1 MVRIH
6 QILPYVFFYSKRAV
20 SNRAYKKMSLFWLA
34 SFAKIAFLMMLLVI
48 VPRLQVASA
57 QNAQQASEEGKR
69 VYEKS
74 CAHCHGTEGRGDGS
88 AAENLLPKP
97 RDFTRGLY
105 KIRSTEAGELPTD
118 QDLFDIITKG
128 MPGSS
133 MPGWETALSANE
145 RWEVVAYIKTF
156 YDGFKEQ
163 EAPPR
168 QISLEGKIGYAE
180 ESVDIGK
187 GLYTELGCVECHGN
201 VGRGDGTSAPT
212 LTDEW
217 GFQTW
222 PANLTQS
229 WNFRGG
235 SEPEDIFKRFIGG
248 IAGSPM
254 PAFEGDSFPGF
265 GLTAEESK
273 RLTELDNKDEM
284 TEAEEEESAQLYEKT
299 DAAVDLALNLAEG
312 TELSAEEQQIYAE
325 AMKVVYE
332 KSWHLT
338 NYVKSL
344 APERRPAPAIG
355 NNVLRSQ
362 YVAGALPAKTD
373 TAWDTLEPS
382 HFPLVGQ
389 VVIEPRQ
396 FNPTIDSVNVK
407 SFYNDTE
414 VAFLFTWDDR
424 THTTAEEDEETGNM
438 LEDALAIQFPVKVP
452 QGPTAPKPYF
462 LWGGRLPVYLWQWE
476 ASAPD
481 QVTELTAKGINSAEV
496 QAAQSDIQAAGSY
509 TTGQYTLWVKRS
521 LKTDDKKDL
530 QLEPGVFVPI
540 AFSAWDGANGDIN
553 TKRVISSWYAFVLE
567 PVPSSKRFIYPPL
580 VALLSVGL
588 LLGLRGFVQRRN
600 SEE

>member
-1 MVRIH
+1 MRKKNVVLLMLVLG
-6 QILPYVFFYSKRAV
+6 ILCVLTLGR
-20 SNRAYKKMSLFWLA
+20 
-34 SFAKIAFLMMLLVI
+34 
-48 VPRLQVASA
+48 A
-57 QNAQQASEEGKR
+57 QNAPEASEKGKA
-69 VYEKS
+69 VYENS

-118 QDLFDIITKG
+118 QDLFDIITEG

-133 MPGWETALSANE
+133 MPGWETALSAND

-156 YDGFKEQ
+156 YDGFKEA
-163 EAPPR
+163 EAPPK
-168 QISLEGKIGYAE
+168 QINLSGKISYSE
-180 ESVDIGK
+180 QSVEIGK

-201 VGRGDGTSAPT
+201 IGRGDGTSAPD

-222 PANLTQS
+222 PANLAQG
-229 WNFRGG
+229 WNYRGG
-235 SEPEDIFKRFIGG
+235 ADVEDIFKRFIGG

-254 PAFEGDSFPGF
+254 PAFEGDTFPGF
-265 GLTAEESK
+265 GLTSEESS
-273 RLTELDNKDEM
+273 RMIELDNKDEM
-284 TEAEEEESAQLYEKT
+284 TEAEEEESAQLYEKY
-299 DAAVDLALNLAEG
+299 DAAVDMALNLAEG
-312 TELSAEEQQIYAE
+312 TELTAAEKQMYDD

-332 KSWHLT
+332 KSWHLA

-344 APERRPAPAIG
+344 SPEKRPESAIG
-355 NNVLRSQ
+355 NNVLRAQ
-362 YVAGALPAKTD
+362 YVQGALPPMDDA
-373 TAWDTLEPS
+373 AWETLQS
-382 HFPLVGQ
+382 RYFPLVGQ

-424 THTTAEEDEETGNM
+424 THTVGDETDEETGKT

-462 LWGGRLPVYLWQWE
+462 LWGGRLPVYLWHWK
-476 ASAPD
+476 ASAPE
-481 QVTELTAKGINSAEV
+481 QVTELTAKGINNAEV
-496 QAAQSDIQAAGSY
+496 QEAQGELQVQSAY
-509 TTGQYTLWVKRS
+509 TNGQYKLWVKRA

-530 QLEPGVFVPI
+530 QLEPDVFVPI
-540 AFSAWDGANGDIN
+540 AFSAWDGANGDVD
-553 TKRVISSWYAFVLE
+553 TKRVMTSWYTFVLE
-567 PVPSSKRFIYPPL
+567 PVPSSRRFVYPPL
-580 VALLSVGL
+580 IAILSLGL
-588 LLGLRGFVQRRN
+588 LFGLRAVVQRRN
-600 SEE
+600 SEEV

>member
-1 MVRIH
+1 MR
-6 QILPYVFFYSKRAV
+6 
-20 SNRAYKKMSLFWLA
+20 NRNVAL
-34 SFAKIAFLMMLLVI
+34 LMLIFGMLCVLT
-48 VPRLQVASA
+48 LTYA
-57 QNAQQASEEGKR
+57 QNAPEASQKGKE
-69 VYEKS
+69 VYENS

-88 AAENLLPKP
+88 ASENLLPKP

-105 KIRSTEAGELPTD
+105 KIRSTEAGQLPTD
-118 QDLFDIITKG
+118 QDLFDIITEG

-133 MPGWETALSANE
+133 MPGWEAALSADD

-156 YDGFKEQ
+156 HDGFKESD
-163 EAPPR
+163 ALPK
-168 QISLEGKIGYAE
+168 QITLVGKIPYAE
-180 ESVDIGK
+180 ESVEIGK

-201 VGRGDGTSAPT
+201 IGRGDGTSAPT

-222 PANLTQS
+222 PANLTQG
-229 WNFRGG
+229 WNYRGG
-235 SEPEDIFKRFIGG
+235 ADTEDIFKRFIGG

-254 PAFEGDSFPGF
+254 PAFEGDSFLHF

-273 RLTELDNKDEM
+273 RLTELENKDEM
-284 TEAEEEESAQLYEKT
+284 TEAEEEESGQFYEKM
-299 DAAVDLALNLAEG
+299 DAAVDIALNRTEG
-312 TELSAEEQQIYAE
+312 IELTAAEQQTYDD

-332 KSWHLT
+332 KSWHLA

-344 APERRPAPAIG
+344 TPEKRPEPAIG

-362 YVAGALPAKTD
+362 YLQGELPPMDDA
-373 TAWDTLEPS
+373 AWETLQS
-382 HFPLVGQ
+382 RHFPLVGQ

-396 FNPTIDSVNVK
+396 FNPTIDSVNIR

-424 THTTAEEDEETGNM
+424 THTTGDEADETTGKP

-462 LWGGRLPVYLWQWE
+462 LSGGRLPVYLWHWK
-476 ASAPD
+476 ASAPE
-481 QVTELTAKGINSAEV
+481 QVTELTAKGISNVEV
-496 QAAQSDIQAAGSY
+496 QETQGELQTQGVY
-509 TTGQYTLWVKRS
+509 TDGQYKLWVKRS
-521 LKTDDKKDL
+521 LRTDDKKDL

-553 TKRVISSWYAFVLE
+553 TKRVMSSWYAFVLE
-567 PVPSSKRFIYPPL
+567 PVPSSRRFVYPPL
-580 VALLSVGL
+580 IALLSVGL
-588 LLGLRGFVQRRN
+588 LFGLRGFVQRRN
-600 SEE
+600 S